1 MIGIVPRVPPSW
13 PKSPMIVDAERLP
26 PGELPP
32 FDLCIVGAGAAGITL
47 ALALIG
53 TGLRICILE
62 SGGPGLDS
70 MRQSLADAEAEGQPY
85 FPVIQTRARR
95 FGGSTAWWD
104 GECRPLDVA
113 EDLQARPWL
122 GDPGWPCPASDL
134 LRYYPEAQELCGL
147 GSEPFDPA
155 DRWLAMAELTA
166 LPLDP
171 DRFGTRIFRYAPVL
185 DFAAAFGSRLRDAP
199 DVTVLLHAH
208 VIAIETSQDGRRAT
222 GVTVA
227 RQNGPA
233 LRLAGPLIALA
244 AGGIE
249 NARLLLASGP
259 REQGGLG
266 NGHDLVGR
274 YFMEHIFLDD
284 AARLL
289 PTRLVPELRP
299 YIRRMTV
306 NGRQIK
312 ATLAPTAALLASEG
326 LPNFVIKLS
335 SMAKRRAGLVALLAL
350 RDRLRSDRPGQR
362 PWAAAQTLLA
372 DLPGTARAIARL
384 ASGRELG
391 TNRHPEPLLV
401 SVVSEQTPNPASR
414 VTLSGRRDRFGQP
427 LARLDWQLADRDRRG
442 IWRALELLAGE
453 LGRSGLGQL
462 TLPDAEG
469 QEHALG
475 RLRGGRHHMG
485 TTRMGILPKLGVVDP
500 DCRVHG
506 VPNLFVAGSSVFPTG
521 GHANPTLTI
530 MALTL
535 RLGEYIRRHA
545 RDMLHEN

>member
-1 MIGIVPRVPPSW
+1 
-13 PKSPMIVDAERLP
+13 
-26 PGELPP
+26 
-32 FDLCIVGAGAAGITL
+32 
-47 ALALIG
+47 
-53 TGLRICILE
+53 
-62 SGGPGLDS
+62 

-122 GDPGWPCPASDL
+122 GDPGWPCLASDL

-185 DFAAAFGSRLRDAP
+185 DFAAAFGSRLRDARSN
-199 DVTVLLHAH
+199 VTVLLHAH

-222 GVTVA
+222 GVTIA
-227 RQNGPA
+227 CQNSLA
-233 LRLAGPLIALA
+233 LRLAAPLIALA

-306 NGRQIK
+306 NGRQFK
-312 ATLAPTAALLASEG
+312 ATL
-326 LPNFVIKLS
+326 
-335 SMAKRRAGLVALLAL
+335 RR
-350 RDRLRSDRPGQR
+350 RQPSWR
-362 PWAAAQTLLA
+362 
-372 DLPGTARAIARL
+372 
-384 ASGRELG
+384 
-391 TNRHPEPLLV
+391 
-401 SVVSEQTPNPASR
+401 
-414 VTLSGRRDRFGQP
+414 RRD
-427 LARLDWQLADRDRRG
+427 
-442 IWRALELLAGE
+442 
-453 LGRSGLGQL
+453 
-462 TLPDAEG
+462 
-469 QEHALG
+469 
-475 RLRGGRHHMG
+475 
-485 TTRMGILPKLGVVDP
+485 
-500 DCRVHG
+500 CRT
-506 VPNLFVAGSSVFPTG
+506 S
-521 GHANPTLTI
+521 
-530 MALTL
+530 
-535 RLGEYIRRHA
+535 
-545 RDMLHEN
+545 